1 MFCLNDFYT
10 MYGPVLLFLSTAR
23 VSLVTWQGCVG
34 PQHPDGAR
42 GEQGLVG
49 EGDLVVSR
57 ELVRLDPQGRVHI
70 ILLSNSMEKSLEL
83 IEELTRWSIKDR
95 VWWESEGRMLH

>member
-10 MYGPVLLFLSTAR
+10 MYGPVLLFLGAAG
-23 VSLVTWQGCVG
+23 VSLVTGQGRVG
-34 PQHPDGAR
+34 PQHPDGTG

-49 EGDLVVSR
+49 EGHLVVSR

-95 VWWESEGRMLH
+95 V

>member
-1 MFCLNDFYT
+1 MLH
-10 MYGPVLLFLSTAR
+10 GPVLLFLGTAR
-23 VSLVTWQGCVG
+23 VSLVTWQGRVG

-49 EGDLVVSR
+49 EGHLVVSR

-95 VWWESEGRMLH
+95 V

>member
-57 ELVRLDPQGRVHI
+57 ELVRLDPQEKVHL
-70 ILLSNSMEKSLEL
+70 ILLSILMEVNGPL
-83 IEELTRWSIKDR
+83 R
-95 VWWESEGRMLH
+95 VQWESEGQMVH

>member
-1 MFCLNDFYT
+1 MFYLNDFH
-10 MYGPVLLFLSTAR
+10 MLHGPVLLFLGTAR

-34 PQHPDGAR
+34 PEDPDGAR

-49 EGDLVVSR
+49 EGHLVVSR

-83 IEELTRWSIKDR
+83 IEELTGWSIKDR
-95 VWWESEGRMLH
+95 V

>member
-34 PQHPDGAR
+34 PEDPDGAR

-49 EGDLVVSR
+49 EGHLVVRR
-57 ELVRLDPQGRVHI
+57 ELVRLDP
-70 ILLSNSMEKSLEL
+70 
-83 IEELTRWSIKDR
+83 
-95 VWWESEGRMLH
+95 